1 MNLSRRTVIIALSQC
16 PGIGAKSITRI
27 LTRCDLIGRAP
38 AQFAELSREAL
49 IEEHRL
55 SAAQAEAWSEKKE
68 ALLETAHSIDER
80 LNLLGVNIITSSD
93 AHYPALVE
101 EMDSDPPSILYT
113 YGNERNLDGHTF
125 AVMSSRK
132 SSEQALLS
140 IEGLT
145 EEGVLAGE
153 ILVTGHDTPEYQ
165 RSAIVPLRWGA
176 PRVLVLDRG
185 LFAALGEDLKEE
197 PFRAARLWRYQ
208 FDAKTDLV
216 VSAIAPDKPYRK
228 ESNKERDKLIASLSR
243 RIDFVQI
250 NAGGNM
256 EKLAKRA
263 LKAGRKVRIC
273 DEGAPVQQLQALGA
287 EIRLG

>member
-1 MNLSRRTVIIALSQC
+1 MSLSRRNLIIALSQC
-16 PGIGAKSITRI
+16 PGIGAKTVTRI
-27 LTRCDLIGRAP
+27 LTRCDLIGRTP
-38 AQFAELSREAL
+38 SQFTKLSVEGL
-49 IEEHRL
+49 VEEHRL
-55 SAAQAEAWSEKKE
+55 SSAQARAWTDKKKE
-68 ALLETAHSIDER
+68 LLESARFIDER
-80 LNLLGVNIITSSD
+80 LNQLGVNIITSSD
-93 AHYPALVE
+93 AHYPVQIE
-101 EMDSDPPSILYT
+101 QMDPDPPSILYT
-113 YGNERNLDGHTF
+113 YGNERNLDGNTF

-132 SSEQALLS
+132 SSEQGLLS

-176 PRVLVLDRG
+176 PRILVLDRG

-197 PFRAARLWRYQ
+197 PFRTARLWRYQ

-216 VSAIAPDKPYRK
+216 ISALAPDKPYRA
-228 ESNKERDKLIASLSR
+228 ESNKERDKLIACLAR

-250 NAGGNM
+250 SAGGNM
-256 EKLAKRA
+256 EKLAKVA
-263 LKAGRKVRIC
+263 LKAGRKVRVC
-273 DEGAPVQQLQALGA
+273 DENAPAEQLAGLGA